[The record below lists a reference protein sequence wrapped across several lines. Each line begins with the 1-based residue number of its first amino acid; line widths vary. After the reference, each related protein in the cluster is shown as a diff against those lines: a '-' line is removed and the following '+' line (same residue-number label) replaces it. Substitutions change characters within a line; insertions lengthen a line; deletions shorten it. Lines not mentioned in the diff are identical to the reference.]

1 VLSTLALTA
10 TVTALAAVG
19 PAGVVSSAS
28 AAGCHRDGVSYKILG
43 SGYKVWIGTNVY
55 SIWTAGPATIGRT
68 VSKAA
73 TAGSSH
79 SSSDTVEG
87 GISYGVVS
95 AKYNHTW
102 SRSTTTSSTRT
113 SAWTYNITIP
123 KGMTARARVFRT
135 GWNFPAR
142 KTVTYKKSSTCPIIS
157 KSFRVRVNLP
167 NRATGNNHYCI
178 VRDAKP
184 ATKIMRTCSNT

>member
-1 VLSTLALTA
+1 
-10 TVTALAAVG
+10 
-19 PAGVVSSAS
+19 
-28 AAGCHRDGVSYKILG
+28 VSYKILG
-43 SGYKVWIGTNVY
+43 AGHKVWIGTSVY
-55 SIWTAGPATIGRT
+55 SAWVAGPATIQRT
-68 VSKAA
+68 VTRAA

-87 GISYGVVS
+87 GINYGVVS

-102 SRSTTTSSTRT
+102 QRGTTSSSTRT
-113 SAWTYNITIP
+113 TSWAYNITIP
-123 KGMTARARVFRT
+123 RNMTARVRVFKD

-142 KTVTYKKSSTCPIIS
+142 KTITYRKSSTCPVIS

-167 NRATGNNHYCI
+167 NKATGNNHYCI